1 MNCTS
6 SKRSESS
13 KEKRS
18 CSSHSNITC
27 PPSPPSGPAA
37 IRLTCD
43 TNIMSRKSNL
53 KGKSTCDSVPCQSP
67 GPVLSAND
75 SVTTWLHPHLPTP
88 SLTPALNSIYLIH

>member
-43 TNIMSRKSNL
+43 TNVKSRKSNL

-75 SVTTWLHPHLPTP
+75 SLTMAPPPPSHPP
-88 SLTPALNSIYLIH
+88 SLPH

>member
-43 TNIMSRKSNL
+43 TNVKSRKSNL

-75 SVTTWLHPHLPTP
+75 SVTTWVHPHLPTP